1 MNTPNKLTL
10 LRMFLVLPFVV
21 MMSVVAR
28 YTLVDNQRADFNNM
42 NSVPAIL
49 FLISA
54 LVFVIAMFTDFL
66 DGYLARKNNQ
76 VTTFGKLFD
85 PLADKLMTTTALL
98 FLAILQ
104 ICPFWVVLIFIL
116 RDICVDGFRNLA
128 ASKNHVVAASIYGKA
143 KTMVQSIAI
152 PVLMFIY
159 PIFTTQFGSILLGD
173 ESWKLLLL
181 NIPVIISVGLSILSG
196 TLYLKQIIPL
206 INN

>member
-10 LRMFLVLPFVV
+10 LRMFLVLPFIV

-28 YTLVDNQRADFNNM
+28 YALVDNQRADFNNM
-42 NSVPAIL
+42 NSAPTIL

-54 LVFVIAMFTDFL
+54 IVFVIAMFTDFL